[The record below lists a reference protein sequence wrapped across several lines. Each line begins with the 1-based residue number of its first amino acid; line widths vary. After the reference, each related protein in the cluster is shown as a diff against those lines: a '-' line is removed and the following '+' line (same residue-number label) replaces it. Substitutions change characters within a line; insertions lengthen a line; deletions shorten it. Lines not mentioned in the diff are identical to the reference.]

1 MIDVAE
7 FREKFPAFA
16 NPVLYPTD
24 SILLMADMVDCYID
38 VGNRWFRCVKCQ
50 ELMTEL
56 LTAHLLMINGTPA
69 APASGA
75 TGIISNATVGS
86 VKANP
91 IPLAIAVIPGGE
103 DDKNLAV
110 VFEANRAA
118 RGKRPAKDTI
128 TIVGT
133 YPNGSTITLTP
144 GIIFDGLPG
153 NAVASA
159 GRMKSKVYNFRFEGM
174 SRVEV

>member
-86 VKANP
+86 VSVAFTNAASSKGAFMAWLGKTP
-91 IPLAIAVIPGGE
+91 YGEQLAALLARLSIGLGYIGGAPE
-103 DDKNLAV
+103 R
-110 VFEANRAA
+110 RAF
-118 RGKRPAKDTI
+118 RK
-128 TIVGT
+128 VG
-133 YPNGSTITLTP
+133 G
-144 GIIFDGLPG
+144 GF
-153 NAVASA
+153 
-159 GRMKSKVYNFRFEGM
+159 
-174 SRVEV
+174 